1 MASLLGCIFFFS
13 GACEAADSRGEQN
26 ESWAGDPVTET
37 VDEVVFNVDMID
49 EMLVLKQAN
58 QTVFNRT
65 LSAPVDIVILL

>member
-1 MASLLGCIFFFS
+1 MFFFS

-49 EMLVLKQAN
+49 EMLVLKQA
-58 QTVFNRT
+58 
-65 LSAPVDIVILL
+65 I